1 MYSGA
6 SNLVTTT
13 DNAFLLIIGISILF
27 LIGISGTIIYF
38 IVKYN
43 HKKNPVAEQIH
54 GNNTLEVIWTVIPFI
69 LVMIMFFYGWAGY
82 SPARKAPE
90 DAMRIRATAR
100 MWSWNFDYG
109 NGVQTDTLYVPR
121 DKAVVLDLISVDVVH
136 SLYIPAFRIKE
147 DMVPGR
153 TNRMWFI
160 GQKTGN
166 YELFCAEYCGLSH
179 SYMFTEVKV
188 LEPEQFDKWIA
199 NQTDTTALA
208 AEAAVP
214 GVAGKRLTEI
224 SGCIACHS
232 SDGTKLVGPSF
243 KGLFGHEQNVLTDG
257 KVRSVVADEAYITKS
272 IYEPDADVVEGY
284 AKGQM
289 VSYKGQLTQEQVNQ
303 IIEYLKTIQ

>member
-6 SNLVTTT
+6 SNLVTRT

-27 LIGISGTIIYF
+27 LLGITGTIIYF
-38 IVKYN
+38 IIRYN
-43 HKKNPVAEQIH
+43 NKKNPVASQIH
-54 GNNTLEVIWTVIPFI
+54 GNNTLEIIWTVVPFI
-69 LVMIMFFYGWAGY
+69 LVMIMFFYGWSGY

-90 DAMRIRATAR
+90 DAMRVKATAR

-109 NGVQTDTLYVPR
+109 NGVQTDTLYVPL
-121 DKAVVLDLISVDVVH
+121 DKAVILDLISVDVVH
-136 SLYIPAFRIKE
+136 SLYIPAFRVKE

-188 LEPEQFDKWIA
+188 LEPKEFDKWMA
-199 NQTDTTALA
+199 ELSDTTAKA
-208 AEAAVP
+208 GETATP
-214 GVAGKRLTEI
+214 GVAGKRLTEVN
-224 SGCIACHS
+224 GCVACHS

-243 KGLFGHEQNVLTDG
+243 RGLFGYEQ
-257 KVRSVVADEAYITKS
+257 KVVTNGQVRTVMADEAYILKS

-284 AKGQM
+284 RKGQM
-289 VSYKGQLTQEQVNQ
+289 VSYKNQLNDEQVNQ